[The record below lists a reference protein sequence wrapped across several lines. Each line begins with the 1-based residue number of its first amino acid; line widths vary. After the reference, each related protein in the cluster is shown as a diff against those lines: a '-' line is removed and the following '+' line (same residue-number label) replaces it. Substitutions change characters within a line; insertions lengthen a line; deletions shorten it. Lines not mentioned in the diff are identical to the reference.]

1 VNECDIQS
9 WMIHRMGK
17 EHAAVLAQK
26 IMEEHAAGRVQIPHR
41 SGIGTTIQ
49 SLANWIGVT
58 PTSKFAIQ

>member
-1 VNECDIQS
+1 
-9 WMIHRMGK
+9 MIHRMGK

>member
-1 VNECDIQS
+1 MNAIFRAGWASC
-9 WMIHRMGK
+9 
-17 EHAAVLAQK
+17 AAVLAQK